1 MISNDVKSLDILV
14 ISLNVL
20 HNYFESSTKL
30 FSDSIYIAKF
40 LDTSAKPIYIILRF
54 LSGTSLCQS
63 PLIDRSSSACSRPVT
78 SEVMQVYTRVPFWVN
93 THGNAISDINISW
106 HEQSR
111 YMACILYTRGRMSRK
126 SLSETLYRSRAFIGV
141 NTYVRYVFIIA
152 SVNRRAFPPS
162 FVRPLR
168 FISTSADRHGGLRM
182 NESRFSREM
191 DLQYRV
197 SPLSV

>member
-93 THGNAISDINISW
+93 THGNAISDINISRDTNNLGTW
-106 HEQSR
+106 PV
-111 YMACILYTRGRMSRK
+111 YYTHAAECLGNHYPRR
-126 SLSETLYRSRAFIGV
+126 FIG
-141 NTYVRYVFIIA
+141 RE
-152 SVNRRAFPPS
+152 
-162 FVRPLR
+162 LL
-168 FISTSADRHGGLRM
+168 SA
-182 NESRFSREM
+182 
-191 DLQYRV
+191 
-197 SPLSV
+197 